1 MSFNVNNINQGELEK
16 LGKEGWQYCASLNV
30 LNCTSDES
38 PIILKKRAGMKDSF
52 YFEFQSTEDPNSSGL
67 SYLQISGKKDK
78 EKEWVKSFNPL
89 YWDLNNFG
97 QAGWKY
103 EMFIKANEEIF
114 GKDKIIIVFQVPAS
128 CR

>member
-1 MSFNVNNINQGELEK
+1 MNNINQGELEK
-16 LGKEGWQYCASLNV
+16 LGKEGWQYCISLNV

-38 PIILKKRAGMKDSF
+38 PVILKRRVDMGHVF
-52 YFEFQSTEDPNSSGL
+52 YFEFQTTEDPNKYGL
-67 SYLQISGKKDK
+67 SYFEIAGDEDN
-78 EKEWVKSFNPL
+78 EKELVKSFDPL

-103 EMFIKANEEIF
+103 EMFIKANEDIF
-114 GKDKIIIVFQVPAS
+114 GKDKIIIVFQVPGS